1 MPSLKSRIIE
11 QVNFTD
17 PNLGKSFENQIKTI
31 EEQDEKQ
38 IKAIKDNKQVDH
50 INVYSYEDK
59 VVIKKNAFKRK
70 RNIEEFLE

>member
-38 IKAIKDNKQVDH
+38 IKAIKDNKQVDD

-59 VVIKKNAFKRK
+59 VVIKKRK

>member
-38 IKAIKDNKQVDH
+38 IKAIKD
-50 INVYSYEDK
+50 
-59 VVIKKNAFKRK
+59 IKKNAFKRK

>member
-38 IKAIKDNKQVDH
+38 IKAIKDNKQVDD
-50 INVYSYEDK
+50 INVYSYGDK

>member
-17 PNLGKSFENQIKTI
+17 PNLGKFLENQIETI

-38 IKAIKDNKQVDH
+38 IKAIKDNKQVDD

-59 VVIKKNAFKRK
+59 VVIKKNALKRK
-70 RNIEEFLE
+70 RNIDEFLE

>member
-17 PNLGKSFENQIKTI
+17 PNLGKFLENQIETI

-38 IKAIKDNKQVDH
+38 IKPIKDNKQVDD

>member
-31 EEQDEKQ
+31 E
-38 IKAIKDNKQVDH
+38 DNKQVDD